1 MNSQKKIFLIAEIGI
16 NHNGSVDIAKKI
28 ILQSKKAGFDAVKFQ
43 KRDPDICV
51 PENKKKDLKETPWGL
66 ISYIEYKKKIEF
78 NKKQY
83 LEIDKFCKKNSIIWF
98 ASSWDIPSQKFLNQ
112 FNLKYNKVA
121 SAMITNIDLIKF
133 IAKQKKMTFIST
145 GMSDYK
151 QIDYAIKIFKKNN
164 CKFTLL
170 HSVSEYPCP
179 EDRLNLS
186 LIPILK
192 KKYKCPIGYSGHES
206 SVSPSLIAA
215 SLGAIAVER
224 HVTLSRSMWGTDQ
237 SSSLELNGMITLNQL
252 IRKFE
257 VCIGNGKKKITA
269 EVKKKLDDQK
279 YW

>member
-1 MNSQKKIFLIAEIGI
+1 MNPKKKIFLIAEIGI
-16 NHNGSVDIAKKI
+16 NHNGNVDIAKKI

-51 PENKKKDLKETPWGL
+51 PENKKNDLKETPWGL
-66 ISYIEYKKKIEF
+66 ITYLEYKKKIEF

-83 LEIDKFCKKNSIIWF
+83 FEIDKFCKKHSIIWF

-112 FNLKYNKVA
+112 FNLKYNKVS

-133 IAKQKKMTFIST
+133 IAKQKKETFIST
-145 GMSDYK
+145 GMSNYK
-151 QIDYAIKIFKKNN
+151 EIDSAVKIFKKNN

-179 EDRLNLS
+179 EERLNLS

-192 KKYKCPIGYSGHES
+192 KRYKCPVGYSGHES
-206 SVSPSLIAA
+206 SVSPSLIAV

-224 HVTLSRSMWGTDQ
+224 HVTLNRSMWGTDH
-237 SSSLELNGMITLNQL
+237 SSSLELNGMITLSQL
-252 IRKFE
+252 VRKYE
-257 VCIGNGKKKITA
+257 LCIGNGKKEITA
-269 EVKKKLDDQK
+269 EVKKKLNDQK